1 MDNYKIEVKDEAESK
16 EAQELFFELGYS
28 WLCCGKY
35 YNRIGNYTFITAYP
49 DEMLLRMGWGGDTD
63 KELTLPQLRDL
74 VAQSKSNLR
83 EYLDSNDNYKLCLIN
98 PSEAAHWMIE
108 VPEGA
113 EFYMQMR
120 VGLKVGSQFFFKF
133 DDEDLRVLLGSGWQ
147 HASYDSIQEYVD
159 EGDQL
164 LWSRETVKKDPTLI
178 SGADAKLVEQAKKFI
193 TSDHLN
199 RFEAAEAH
207 LEGHP
212 VQFMLANGDFID
224 ITSDTTLGIFEKDGG
239 YSFRLKPQTIKLE
252 LELPKPFEP
261 EEGEKYWWINPNAKL
276 GYEWDTNDLERT
288 DFNRIAMSV
297 WRTEDEIKQV
307 VEQLRKIRG
316 TNS

>member
-1 MDNYKIEVKDEAESK
+1 MDNYKIKVKDEASADNNVLK
-16 EAQELFFELGYS
+16 PIH
-28 WLCCGKY
+28 K
-35 YNRIGNYTFITAYP
+35 
-49 DEMLLRMGWGGDTD
+49 
-63 KELTLPQLRDL
+63 PQ
-74 VAQSKSNLR
+74 
-83 EYLDSNDNYKLCLIN
+83 
-98 PSEAAHWMIE
+98 
-108 VPEGA
+108 
-113 EFYMQMR
+113 
-120 VGLKVGSQFFFKF
+120 
-133 DDEDLRVLLGSGWQ
+133 
-147 HASYDSIQEYVD
+147 
-159 EGDQL
+159 
-164 LWSRETVKKDPTLI
+164 DPALI
-178 SGADAKLVEQAKKFI
+178 SGADAELVEQAKKFI

-261 EEGEKYWWINPNAKL
+261 NLDENYWFIDSTEEK
-276 GYEWDTNDLERT
+276 GYRLTRFDNDEN
-288 DFNRIAMSV
+288 DQDVMQFGA
-297 WRTEDEIKQV
+297 WRTEVEIKQV

>member
-1 MDNYKIEVKDEAESK
+1 MDNYKIKVNDEAESK

-74 VAQSKSNLR
+74 VVLKRNDVKDATHRDKQQNSIYLTSDKVIYYWQGEWCKSAINKSNDY
-83 EYLDSNDNYKLCLIN
+83 ENYIANSLTPIAQ
-98 PSEAAHWMIE
+98 P
-108 VPEGA
+108 
-113 EFYMQMR
+113 Q
-120 VGLKVGSQFFFKF
+120 
-133 DDEDLRVLLGSGWQ
+133 
-147 HASYDSIQEYVD
+147 
-159 EGDQL
+159 
-164 LWSRETVKKDPTLI
+164 DPALI
-178 SGADAKLVEQAKKFI
+178 SGAEAKLAW
-193 TSDHLN
+193 
-199 RFEAAEAH
+199 
-207 LEGHP
+207 
-212 VQFMLANGDFID
+212 ANGVD
-224 ITSDTTLGIFEKDGG
+224 IQIKNVNCVNWYDLDESKYNLDIFDNVRVD
-239 YSFRLKPQTIKLE
+239 FRLKPQTIKLE

-261 EEGEKYWWINPNAKL
+261 EEDCHVYILDDGKTD
-276 GYEWDTNDLERT
+276 GYRRYSYEVHGDKGNT
-288 DFNRIAMSV
+288 FIGI